1 MSQLASKMWSGKDI
15 RSRLKEWILP
25 ALQGRRSQV
34 TKVVWIMITAI
45 ILAFSLPVMA
55 EGANVGAQV
64 RIYKI
69 GPGPLDSALNQFARA
84 SGVFI
89 SFSPMQ
95 TDNKI
100 TQGISGSMSVR
111 EGFRQLLKGTGLAA
125 VEDQKGGYRL
135 EKLPELSGEQALPL
149 NIELSAI
156 NVQAKRYR
164 DFGPLPGLNLTKEQI
179 AGNVQSITA
188 KEIKDAHSLSLSDL
202 LNSKLQ
208 SVNVNDYQGNPF
220 QMDISY
226 RGFTAGPQ
234 LGTPQGLSVFLD
246 GVRVNEPFGDVV
258 NWDMIPM
265 NALSRFDVFPG
276 SNPLFGL
283 NTLGGALSMKT
294 KSGFDSPGVSAEVLT
309 GSYGRKQLQ
318 ASGGWNNGAVAA
330 FGAVNLFMEDGWR
343 TNSPSKVNQAF
354 GKLEWQGEKASLGF
368 SALAVV
374 NKLVG
379 NGTVP
384 QELYNQDYKAVFT
397 SPDETRNR
405 LWQLQISGA
414 FDFTDRIGLT
424 GQIYSRD
431 STRKSRTG
439 DIIDIETFRNDDHS
453 YVMAGTRLP
462 GTGAGL
468 QCGYTDANADGIP
481 DYYKVSDDNWFP
493 FLMSM
498 SSGSP
503 DYSLVERNGDLN
515 SAEMESALKQLFE
528 KKLYDVFIN
537 DYIPSTNNLY
547 EGVTALGGFMNF
559 GVGTGYYD
567 DDGNGY
573 RVFADRPLNVATCA
587 HEDGYAPNPDTPWVQ
602 GMIPS
607 TPIKARDGAIDNGSG
622 VVLGT
627 PTAVITNSNIEQSG
641 KGAALQ
647 LNFNFNRHKA
657 MVGLSIDRAS
667 ATYLG
672 TQRLALL
679 DGSRNV
685 YNDPSQLGE
694 EFYAGS
700 HDLPINDFSGDSI
713 TKSIYFS
720 ENWSPVETLNLSLSG
735 RYNFTKVKSDL
746 APSVKDSRLENLH
759 LINRYTWGV
768 ICPGTDLSNCPY
780 SLDSPIPADQYWDN
794 LVMVNQ
800 RTTLLDKPAVEK
812 FNYHNFNPS
821 LGATW
826 QAKPNLNMYA
836 NWNQGTRVPSV
847 IELGCAYDDTLVKVG
862 SQYMPRSIAD
872 GRGCKLPS
880 ALSGDPYLPQVVAR
894 TMEVGARGKFK
905 DVLEWNISAYR
916 TDVKDDIYMVSVTNE
931 LNFFQD
937 VGSTRRQGIE
947 FGLAGQY
954 GKSDFRVN
962 YSLTEATF
970 QSFFKM
976 ASPYNSSRSMTP
988 LSADENMIQ
997 VQPGNVMPGVP
1008 FNNFN
1013 FNWGY
1018 RLTPSL
1024 KLNLGVVAHS
1034 GSFLRG
1040 NENNAHTPSPGQE
1053 IVAYINGL
1061 PRLIKTPDNEY
1072 SGTAP
1077 GYAVLNFNAHY
1088 DIGQGWSASLL
1099 INNLL
1104 DKQYY
1109 TAGRLGLNPFA
1120 PSRLGTI
1127 GPGGF
1132 NYNSAEWLSS
1142 QFISAGAPR
1151 GVWVSLSYDFDAA
1164 QASRPPPATTVLT
1177 EPDRTLE
1184 IPSTLPTAE
1193 ELALIQ
1199 AMDGVKALPVLNK
1212 NSLRQATQQA
1222 QHEVSALIDTWRQ
1235 SIAGNQLDAY
1245 LDLYSSNF
1253 AMPGGSH
1260 YQWLDQ
1266 QKLQFAE
1273 TGQREVEV
1281 NNLVVEPQ
1289 GKRMVAVFHYTLRQA
1304 SSVQFAR
1311 KVISFEQQDGV
1322 WKIIRENALPS
1333 NSKAAQSLKSD
1344 HTSTDR
1350 VSGIDPLSAEVN
1362 LVGLNLPVY
1371 NLEVPQ

>member
-1 MSQLASKMWSGKDI
+1 MSIQKCIKASVKHQSIMAGQYFSSNLHRFSQHAACRLRLTATLMMLACLLPPAMAASDNTPTLSQI
-15 RSRLKEWILP
+15 RL
-25 ALQGRRSQV
+25 
-34 TKVVWIMITAI
+34 
-45 ILAFSLPVMA
+45 
-55 EGANVGAQV
+55 
-64 RIYKI
+64 YKI
-69 GPGPLDSALNQFARA
+69 GPGPLDTALNQFARA

-95 TDNKI
+95 TENKR
-100 TQGISGSMSVR
+100 TQGIAGSMSVQ
-111 EGFRQLLKGTGLAA
+111 EGFRQLLRGTGLTAI
-125 VEDQKGGYRL
+125 EDKKGGYRL
-135 EKLPELSGEQALPL
+135 EKLPELKGDSALPL
-149 NIELSAI
+149 DIELSAI
-156 NVQAKRYR
+156 DVRAKRFR
-164 DFGPLPGLNLTKEQI
+164 DIGPLPGLNITKEQI

-188 KEIKDAHSLSLSDL
+188 QEIKDAHSLSLSDL

-246 GVRVNEPFGDVV
+246 GIRVNEPFGDVV

-294 KSGFDSPGVSAEVLT
+294 KSGFDSPGITSEVLT

-318 ASGGWNNGAVAA
+318 ATAGWNNGSVAA

-354 GKLEWQGEKASLGF
+354 GKLEWQGEKAMLGF

-405 LWQLQISGA
+405 LLQLQVSGA
-414 FDFTDRIGLT
+414 FDFTDQIGLT
-424 GQIYSRD
+424 GQVYSRD
-431 STRKSRTG
+431 SKRRSQTG

-453 YVMAGTRLP
+453 YIMAGTRLP
-462 GTGAGL
+462 GTGSML
-468 QCGYTDANADGIP
+468 QCGYTDANSDGIP
-481 DYYKVSDDNWFP
+481 DYIKVSDANWLP
-493 FLMSM
+493 FLMSVNA
-498 SSGSP
+498 GSP

-515 SAEMESALKQLFE
+515 SAEMDSALKKLFE

-537 DYIPSTNNLY
+537 DFIPSSDNLY
-547 EGVTALGGFMNF
+547 EGVTAMGGFMSY
-559 GVGTGYYD
+559 GMGTGYFD

-573 RVFADRPLNVATCA
+573 RVFADKPLNYSTCA
-587 HEDGYAPNPDTPWVQ
+587 HDDGSAPNPNAPWVQ
-602 GMIPS
+602 GMMPS
-607 TPIKARDGAIDNGSG
+607 TPVKARDGAVDNGSG

-627 PTAVITNSNIEQSG
+627 PTAVITNSNIEQTG
-641 KGAALQ
+641 KGAAVQ
-647 LNFNFNRHKA
+647 LNFNYDQHKA
-657 MVGLSIDRAS
+657 MVGVSLDRAS

-679 DGSRNV
+679 DNNRHVFS
-685 YNDPSQLGE
+685 DPSQLGE
-694 EFYAGS
+694 EFYAGN
-700 HDLPINDFSGDSI
+700 HDLPINDFSGDSL
-713 TKSIYFS
+713 TKSVYFS

-735 RYNFTKVKSDL
+735 RYNVTKVKSDL
-746 APSVKDSRLENLH
+746 APSVKDSRLQNLH
-759 LINRYTWGV
+759 LINRYTFGV
-768 ICPGTDLSNCPY
+768 VCPGTDLSNCPY

-794 LVMVNQ
+794 LVLVDH
-800 RTTLLDKPAVEK
+800 RTTLLDKPAMEK
-812 FNYHNFNPS
+812 FSYNNFNPS

-847 IELGCAYDDTLVKVG
+847 IELGCAYDDTLVRVG
-862 SQYMPRSIAD
+862 GQYMPRSIAD

-905 DVLEWNISAYR
+905 DVLEWNVSAYR
-916 TDVKDDIYMVSVTNE
+916 TEVKDDIYMVSVTNE

-937 VGSTRRQGIE
+937 VGSTRRQGVE
-947 FGLAGQY
+947 FGLNGQY

-976 ASPYNSSRSMTP
+976 ASPYNSSRVITSG
-988 LSADENMIQ
+988 SADENMIQ

-1018 RLTPSL
+1018 RLTPAL
-1024 KLNLGVVAHS
+1024 KLNFGLVAHS
-1034 GSFLRG
+1034 RSFLRG
-1040 NENNAHTPSPGQE
+1040 NENNAHTPSPGQN
-1053 IVAYINGL
+1053 IVAHINGL

-1088 DIGQGWSASLL
+1088 DLGQGWSANLL

-1104 DKQYY
+1104 DKQYF

-1120 PSRLGTI
+1120 PSRIGAI

-1132 NYNSAEWLSS
+1132 NYNSSEWLSS

-1151 GVWVSLSYDFDAA
+1151 GVWASLSYDFDAA
-1164 QASRPPPATTVLT
+1164 QASKPPPASTVLT

-1184 IPSTLPTAE
+1184 IPSTLPSNE

-1199 AMDGVKALPVLNK
+1199 AMDGIKALPVINK

-1222 QHEVSALIDTWRQ
+1222 QHEVRALIEAWRQ
-1235 SIAGNQLDAY
+1235 ALTDNQLQAY
-1245 LDLYSSNF
+1245 TALYSSQF
-1253 AMPGGSH
+1253 ALPGGSH
-1260 YQWLDQ
+1260 NQWLEQ
-1266 QKLQFAE
+1266 QKMQFALAAPIK
-1273 TGQREVEV
+1273 VEV
-1281 NNLVVEPQ
+1281 RNLLVEPQ
-1289 GKRMVAVFHYTLRQA
+1289 GKRMVAVFHFSSQQGNAAQA
-1304 SSVQFAR
+1304 AR
-1311 KVISFEQQDGV
+1311 KIVSFEQQENS
-1322 WKIIRENALPS
+1322 WKITQEHSLPMG
-1333 NSKAAQSLKSD
+1333 NRLAQPADSAP
-1344 HTSTDR
+1344 
-1350 VSGIDPLSAEVN
+1350 VNGASGVPSSEIN
-1362 LVGLNLPVY
+1362 LVGLNLK
-1371 NLEVPQ
+1371 NDELEVTQ